1 MRKILVLGATGQ
13 IGSALKRDLIGWKKV
28 EFLNRNELDF
38 KKIEEIEDKIKK
50 FQPDFIINAVAYTN
64 VDAAEDFREDAFQV
78 NSFAVDKLSKLA
90 NAYGV
95 VLVHFSTDY
104 VFDGQKNSPYLETDS
119 PNPLSVYGESKLE
132 GEKFVEKNCSK
143 FFIIRTSG
151 VISKNEDNFISK
163 IKKFSEKQKKLSVIN
178 DQITSINFSAYI
190 SRNTS
195 MMLKKIEDNIENES
209 RWGTYHMSGDKPG
222 SWFDFANYAQKLSKL
237 NDPNSVFSKSIIE
250 SISSIEFNQKA
261 KRPNYSFLSS
271 DKLKKEFGLKLP
283 NWEESIKE
291 VITENEKN

>member
-13 IGSALKRDLIGWKKV
+13 IGSSLKRDLIGWKKV

-178 DQITSINFSAYI
+178 DQISSINFSAYI

-237 NDPNSVFSKSIIE
+237 NDPNSIFSKSIIE

>member
-1 MRKILVLGATGQ
+1 MRRVVVTGLGIVSCIGNNQENVTSSLRNLKSGITSASEYKEFSFRSLVHG
-13 IGSALKRDLIGWKKV
+13 K
-28 EFLNRNELDF
+28 
-38 KKIEEIEDKIKK
+38 
-50 FQPDFIINAVAYTN
+50 PDIIINAAAYTN

-151 VISKNEDNFISK
+151 VISKNQDNFISK

-178 DQITSINFSAYI
+178 DQISSINFSAYI

-237 NDPNSVFSKSIIE
+237 NDPNSIFSKSIIE

>member
-13 IGSALKRDLIGWKKV
+13 IGSALKRDLIGWEKV

-50 FQPDFIINAVAYTN
+50 FQPDFIINAAAYTN

-151 VISKNEDNFISK
+151 VISKNQDNFISK

-178 DQITSINFSAYI
+178 DQISSINFSAYI

-237 NDPNSVFSKSIIE
+237 NDPNSIFSKSIIE

-291 VITENEKN
+291 VITKNEKN

>member
-13 IGSALKRDLIGWKKV
+13 IGSALKKDLIGWEKV

-151 VISKNEDNFISK
+151 VISKNQDNFISK

-178 DQITSINFSAYI
+178 DQISSINFSAYI

>member
-13 IGSALKRDLIGWKKV
+13 IGSALKKDLIGWEKV

-50 FQPDFIINAVAYTN
+50 FQPDFIINAAAYTN

-104 VFDGQKNSPYLETDS
+104 IFDGQKKSPYLETDS

-132 GEKFVEKNCSK
+132 GERFIEENCSK
-143 FFIIRTSG
+143 FLIIRTSG

-209 RWGTYHMSGDKPG
+209 RWGTYHMSGDKSG

>member
-13 IGSALKRDLIGWKKV
+13 IGSAFKRDLIGWKKV

-178 DQITSINFSAYI
+178 DQISSINFSAYI

-237 NDPNSVFSKSIIE
+237 NDPNSIFSKSIIE

>member
-13 IGSALKRDLIGWKKV
+13 IGSALKKDLIGWEKV

-38 KKIEEIEDKIKK
+38 KKIEGIETKIKE
-50 FQPDFIINAVAYTN
+50 FQPDFIINAAAYTN
-64 VDAAEDFREDAFQV
+64 VDGAEDFRQEAFQI

-90 NAYGV
+90 NVYGV

-104 VFDGQKNSPYLETDS
+104 VFDGQKNSPYSETDS

-132 GEKFVEKNCSK
+132 GEKFVEENCSK

-163 IKKFSEKQKKLSVIN
+163 IKKFSEKKKKLSVIN
-178 DQITSINFSAYI
+178 DQITSINYSEYI
-190 SRNTS
+190 SINTS
-195 MMLKKIEDNIENES
+195 TMLKKIEENIENES
-209 RWGTYHMSGDKPG
+209 RWGIYHMSGDKPG

-237 NDPNSVFSKSIIE
+237 NDSNSEFSKSIIE
-250 SISSIEFNQKA
+250 SVSSLEFNQKA

-283 NWEESIKE
+283 NWEESIKQ
-291 VITENEKN
+291 VIKENEKN

>member
-13 IGSALKRDLIGWKKV
+13 IGSALKKDLIGWEKV

-38 KKIEEIEDKIKK
+38 KKIEGIETKIKE
-50 FQPDFIINAVAYTN
+50 FQPDFIINAAAYTN
-64 VDAAEDFREDAFQV
+64 VDGAEDFREEAFQI

-90 NAYGV
+90 NVYGV

-104 VFDGQKNSPYLETDS
+104 VFDGQKNSPYSETDS

-163 IKKFSEKQKKLSVIN
+163 IKKFSEKKKKLSVIN
-178 DQITSINFSAYI
+178 DQITSINYSEYI
-190 SRNTS
+190 SINTS
-195 MMLKKIEDNIENES
+195 TMLKKIEENIENES
-209 RWGTYHMSGDKPG
+209 RWGIYHMSGDKPG

-237 NDPNSVFSKSIIE
+237 NDSNSEFSKSIIE
-250 SISSIEFNQKA
+250 SVSSLEFNQKA

-283 NWEESIKE
+283 NWEESIKQ
-291 VITENEKN
+291 VIKENEKN

>member
-237 NDPNSVFSKSIIE
+237 NDPNSIFSKSIIE

>member
-1 MRKILVLGATGQ
+1 MRKLLVLGATGQ
-13 IGSALKRDLIGWKKV
+13 IGSAFKRDLIGSEKV

-132 GEKFVEKNCSK
+132 GEKFVEKNCSE

-178 DQITSINFSAYI
+178 DQISSINFSAYI

>member
-64 VDAAEDFREDAFQV
+64 VDAAEDFREEAFQV

-195 MMLKKIEDNIENES
+195 TMLKKIEANIENES

-237 NDPNSVFSKSIIE
+237 NDPNSIFSKSIIE

-291 VITENEKN
+291 VIKENEKN

>member
-13 IGSALKRDLIGWKKV
+13 IGSALKRDLIGWEKV

-38 KKIEEIEDKIKK
+38 KKIEAIEAKIKK
-50 FQPDFIINAVAYTN
+50 FQPDFIINAAAYTN
-64 VDAAEDFREDAFQV
+64 VDGAEDFREDAFQV

-104 VFDGQKNSPYLETDS
+104 VFDGQKNSPYSETDS
-119 PNPLSVYGESKLE
+119 PNPQSVYGESKLQ
-132 GEKFVEKNCSK
+132 GEKFVEENCSK

-163 IKKFSEKQKKLSVIN
+163 IKKFSEKQNKLSVVN

-195 MMLKKIEDNIENES
+195 TMLKKIEANIENES

>member
-13 IGSALKRDLIGWKKV
+13 IGSALKRDLIGWEKV

-50 FQPDFIINAVAYTN
+50 FQPDFIINAAAYTN
-64 VDAAEDFREDAFQV
+64 VDDAEDFREDAFQV

-104 VFDGQKNSPYLETDS
+104 IFDGQKNSPYLETDS

-163 IKKFSEKQKKLSVIN
+163 IKKFSEKQKKLSIIN

-261 KRPNYSFLSS
+261 KRPKYSFLSS

-291 VITENEKN
+291 VITKNEKN

>member
-13 IGSALKRDLIGWKKV
+13 IGSALKRDLIGWEKV
-28 EFLNRNELDF
+28 EFLSRSELDF
-38 KKIEEIEDKIKK
+38 KKIEVIEDKIKE
-50 FQPDFIINAVAYTN
+50 FQPDFIINAAAYTN
-64 VDAAEDFREDAFQV
+64 VDGAEDFREDAFKI
-78 NSFAVDKLSKLA
+78 NSFAIDKLSKLA
-90 NAYGV
+90 NAYGA

-104 VFDGQKNSPYLETDS
+104 IFDGQKNSSYLETDS

-132 GEKFVEKNCSK
+132 GERFIEENCSK

-178 DQITSINFSAYI
+178 DQITSINYSEYI

-195 MMLKKIEDNIENES
+195 MMLKKIEENIENES
-209 RWGTYHMSGDKPG
+209 RWGIYHMSGDMPG

-237 NDPNSVFSKSIIE
+237 NDPNSIFSKSIIE
-250 SISSIEFNQKA
+250 SISSLEFNQKA

-271 DKLKKEFGLKLP
+271 DKLKKEFELNLP
-283 NWEESIKE
+283 NWKESIKE
-291 VITENEKN
+291 VITENEKK

>member
-13 IGSALKRDLIGWKKV
+13 IGSALKKDLIGWEKV

-38 KKIEEIEDKIKK
+38 KKIEGIETKIKE
-50 FQPDFIINAVAYTN
+50 FQPDFIINAAAYTN
-64 VDAAEDFREDAFQV
+64 VDGAEDFREEAFQI

-90 NAYGV
+90 NVYGV

-104 VFDGQKNSPYLETDS
+104 VFDGQKNSPYSETDS

-132 GEKFVEKNCSK
+132 GEKFVEENCSK

-163 IKKFSEKQKKLSVIN
+163 IKKFSEKKKKLSVIN
-178 DQITSINFSAYI
+178 DQITSINYSEYI
-190 SRNTS
+190 SINTS
-195 MMLKKIEDNIENES
+195 TMLKKIEENIENES
-209 RWGTYHMSGDKPG
+209 RWGIYHMSGDKPG

-237 NDPNSVFSKSIIE
+237 NDSNSEFSKSIIE
-250 SISSIEFNQKA
+250 SVSSLEFNQKA

-283 NWEESIKE
+283 NWEESIKQ

>member
-13 IGSALKRDLIGWKKV
+13 IGSALKRDLIGWEKV

-50 FQPDFIINAVAYTN
+50 FQPDFIINAAAYTN

>member
-13 IGSALKRDLIGWKKV
+13 IGSALKKDLIGWEKV

-38 KKIEEIEDKIKK
+38 KKIEGIETKIKE
-50 FQPDFIINAVAYTN
+50 FQPDFIINAAAYTN
-64 VDAAEDFREDAFQV
+64 VDGAEDFREEAFQI

-90 NAYGV
+90 NVYGV

-104 VFDGQKNSPYLETDS
+104 VFDGQKNSPYSETDS
-119 PNPLSVYGESKLE
+119 PNPQSVYGESKLQ
-132 GEKFVEKNCSK
+132 GEKFVEENCSK

-163 IKKFSEKQKKLSVIN
+163 IKKFSEKKKKLSVIN
-178 DQITSINFSAYI
+178 DQITSINYSEYI
-190 SRNTS
+190 SINTS
-195 MMLKKIEDNIENES
+195 TMLKKIEENIENES
-209 RWGTYHMSGDKPG
+209 RWGIYHMSGDKPG

-237 NDPNSVFSKSIIE
+237 NDSNSEFSKSIIE
-250 SISSIEFNQKA
+250 SVSSLEFNQKA

-283 NWEESIKE
+283 NWEESIKQ
-291 VITENEKN
+291 VIKENEKN

>member
-13 IGSALKRDLIGWKKV
+13 IGSALKRDLIGWEKV

-178 DQITSINFSAYI
+178 DQISSINFSAYI

-237 NDPNSVFSKSIIE
+237 NDPNSIFSKSIIE

-291 VITENEKN
+291 VITKNEKN

>member
-13 IGSALKRDLIGWKKV
+13 IGSALKKDLIGWEKV

-38 KKIEEIEDKIKK
+38 KKIEAIEAKIKK
-50 FQPDFIINAVAYTN
+50 FQPDFIINAAAYTN
-64 VDAAEDFREDAFQV
+64 VDGAEDFREDAFQV

-178 DQITSINFSAYI
+178 DQISSINFSAYI

-237 NDPNSVFSKSIIE
+237 NDPNSIFSKSIIE

>member
-13 IGSALKRDLIGWKKV
+13 IGSALKRDLIGWEKV

-50 FQPDFIINAVAYTN
+50 FQPDFIINAAAYTN

-104 VFDGQKNSPYLETDS
+104 IFDGQKNSPYLETDS
-119 PNPLSVYGESKLE
+119 PYPLSVYGESKLE

-163 IKKFSEKQKKLSVIN
+163 IKKFSEKKKKLSVIN

-237 NDPNSVFSKSIIE
+237 NDPNSIFSKSIIE

>member
-13 IGSALKRDLIGWKKV
+13 IGSALKKDLIGWEKV

-78 NSFAVDKLSKLA
+78 NSLAVDKLSKLA

-151 VISKNEDNFISK
+151 VISKNQDNFISK

-178 DQITSINFSAYI
+178 DQISSINFSAYI

-237 NDPNSVFSKSIIE
+237 NDPNSIFSKSIIE

>member
-13 IGSALKRDLIGWKKV
+13 IGSALKKDLIGWEKV

-38 KKIEEIEDKIKK
+38 KKIEAIEAKIKK

-163 IKKFSEKQKKLSVIN
+163 IKKFSEKKKKLSVIN
-178 DQITSINFSAYI
+178 DQITSINYSEYI
-190 SRNTS
+190 SINTS
-195 MMLKKIEDNIENES
+195 TMLKKIEENIENES
-209 RWGTYHMSGDKPG
+209 RWGIYHMSGDKPG

-237 NDPNSVFSKSIIE
+237 NDSNSEFSKSIIE
-250 SISSIEFNQKA
+250 SVSSLEFNQKA

-283 NWEESIKE
+283 NWEESIKQ
-291 VITENEKN
+291 VIKENEKN

>member
-151 VISKNEDNFISK
+151 VISKNQDNFISK

-190 SRNTS
+190 SRSTS

-237 NDPNSVFSKSIIE
+237 NDPDSVFSKSIIE

>member
-151 VISKNEDNFISK
+151 VISKNQDNFISK

-178 DQITSINFSAYI
+178 DQISSINFSAYI

-237 NDPNSVFSKSIIE
+237 NDPNSIFSKSIIE

-291 VITENEKN
+291 VITKNEKN

>member
-13 IGSALKRDLIGWKKV
+13 IGSAFKRDLIGSEKV

-50 FQPDFIINAVAYTN
+50 FQPNFIINAVAYTN

-104 VFDGQKNSPYLETDS
+104 VFDGQKNSPYSETDS

-132 GEKFVEKNCSK
+132 GEKFVEENCSK

-178 DQITSINFSAYI
+178 DQISSINFSAYI

-237 NDPNSVFSKSIIE
+237 NDPNSIFSKSIIE

-283 NWEESIKE
+283 NWEESIKQ
-291 VITENEKN
+291 VIKENEKN

>member
-13 IGSALKRDLIGWKKV
+13 IGSALKKDLIGWEKV

-38 KKIEEIEDKIKK
+38 KKIEGIETKIKE
-50 FQPDFIINAVAYTN
+50 FQPDFIINAAAYTN
-64 VDAAEDFREDAFQV
+64 VDGAEDFREEAFQI

-90 NAYGV
+90 NVYGV

-104 VFDGQKNSPYLETDS
+104 VFDGQKNSPYSETDS

-132 GEKFVEKNCSK
+132 GEKFVEENCSK

-151 VISKNEDNFISK
+151 VISKKEDNFISK
-163 IKKFSEKQKKLSVIN
+163 IKKFSEKKKKLSVIN
-178 DQITSINFSAYI
+178 DQITSINYSEYI
-190 SRNTS
+190 SINTS
-195 MMLKKIEDNIENES
+195 TMLKKIEENIENES
-209 RWGTYHMSGDKPG
+209 RWGIYHMSGDKPG

-237 NDPNSVFSKSIIE
+237 NDSNSEFSKSIIE
-250 SISSIEFNQKA
+250 SVSSLEFNQKA

-283 NWEESIKE
+283 NWEESIKQ
-291 VITENEKN
+291 VIKENEKN

>member
-104 VFDGQKNSPYLETDS
+104 VFDGQKNSPYSETDS
-119 PNPLSVYGESKLE
+119 PNPQSVYGESKLE
-132 GEKFVEKNCSK
+132 GEKFVEENCSK

-151 VISKNEDNFISK
+151 VISKNQDNFISK

-178 DQITSINFSAYI
+178 DQISSINFSAYI

-237 NDPNSVFSKSIIE
+237 NDPNSIFSKSIIE

>member
-13 IGSALKRDLIGWKKV
+13 IGSALKRDLIGSEKV

-50 FQPDFIINAVAYTN
+50 FQPDFIINAAAYTN

-178 DQITSINFSAYI
+178 DQISSINFSAYI

-237 NDPNSVFSKSIIE
+237 NDPNSIFSKSIIE

-291 VITENEKN
+291 VIKENEKN

>member
-104 VFDGQKNSPYLETDS
+104 VFDGQKNSPYSETDS
-119 PNPLSVYGESKLE
+119 PNPQSVYGESKLE
-132 GEKFVEKNCSK
+132 GERFIEENCSK

-237 NDPNSVFSKSIIE
+237 NDPNSIFSKSIIE

-291 VITENEKN
+291 VITKNEKK

>member
-13 IGSALKRDLIGWKKV
+13 IGSALKRDLIGWEKV

-151 VISKNEDNFISK
+151 VISKNQDNFISK

-178 DQITSINFSAYI
+178 DQISSINFSAYI

-237 NDPNSVFSKSIIE
+237 NDPNSIFSKSIIE

-291 VITENEKN
+291 VITKNEKN

>member
-13 IGSALKRDLIGWKKV
+13 IGSALKKDLIGWEKV

-38 KKIEEIEDKIKK
+38 KKIEAIEAKIKK
-50 FQPDFIINAVAYTN
+50 FQPDFIINAAAYTN
-64 VDAAEDFREDAFQV
+64 VDGAEDFREDAFQV

-163 IKKFSEKQKKLSVIN
+163 IKKFSEKQNKLSVVN

-195 MMLKKIEDNIENES
+195 TMLKKIEANIENES

>member
-190 SRNTS
+190 SRSTS
-195 MMLKKIEDNIENES
+195 TMLKKIEDNIENES

-237 NDPNSVFSKSIIE
+237 NDPNSIFSKSIIE

>member
-178 DQITSINFSAYI
+178 DQISSINFSAYI

-237 NDPNSVFSKSIIE
+237 NDPNSIFSKSIIE

>member
-13 IGSALKRDLIGWKKV
+13 IGSALKRDLIGWEKV

-38 KKIEEIEDKIKK
+38 NQVEGIETKIKE
-50 FQPDFIINAVAYTN
+50 FQPDFIINAAAYTN
-64 VDAAEDFREDAFQV
+64 VDGAEDFREDAFQV

-104 VFDGQKNSPYLETDS
+104 IFDGQKNSSYLETDS

-132 GEKFVEKNCSK
+132 GERFIEENCSK

-178 DQITSINFSAYI
+178 DQITSINYSEYI

-195 MMLKKIEDNIENES
+195 TMLKKIEENIENES
-209 RWGTYHMSGDKPG
+209 RWGIYHMSGDMPG

-237 NDPNSVFSKSIIE
+237 NDPNSIFSKSIIE
-250 SISSIEFNQKA
+250 SISSLEFNQKA

-271 DKLKKEFGLKLP
+271 DKLKKEFELNLP
-283 NWEESIKE
+283 NWKESIKE
-291 VITENEKN
+291 VITENEKK